1 MDLEKGKCL
10 IFSAPSGSGKT
21 TVVRHLL
28 RKIPELSFSVSATS
42 RAPRPGEIPDK
53 DYVFLS
59 AEAFR
64 KKIDA
69 GDFLEWEEVYPD
81 RYYGTLKD
89 EVTRVWKEGKH
100 VIFDVD
106 VEGGVSLKQIFG
118 EQALAIFVQAPS
130 IAVLEE
136 RLRARSTE
144 SEESIVARLQKA
156 GKEMEFAEKF
166 DTVLINDNLE
176 EALQRVE
183 QIAREF
189 LEV

>member
-1 MDLEKGKCL
+1 M
-10 IFSAPSGSGKT
+10 
-21 TVVRHLL
+21 
-28 RKIPELSFSVSATS
+28 
-42 RAPRPGEIPDK
+42 
-53 DYVFLS
+53 
-59 AEAFR
+59 
-64 KKIDA
+64 
-69 GDFLEWEEVYPD
+69 EWEEVYPN

-89 EVTRVWKEGKH
+89 EVKRLWDEGKH

-118 EQALAIFVQAPS
+118 ERALAIFVQAPS

-144 SEESIVARLQKA
+144 SEESIMARLQKA
-156 GKEMEFAEKF
+156 GKEMEYAGKF
-166 DTVLINDNLE
+166 DTVLINDNLK

-183 QIAREF
+183 HVAREF

>member
-28 RKIPELSFSVSATS
+28 RKIPELSFSISATS

-64 KKIDA
+64 KKIEA
-69 GDFLEWEEVYPD
+69 GDFLEWEEVYPN

-89 EVTRVWKEGKH
+89 EVKRLWDEGKH

-118 EQALAIFVQAPS
+118 ERALAIFVQAPS

-144 SEESIVARLQKA
+144 SEESIMARLQKA
-156 GKEMEFAEKF
+156 GKEMEYAGKF
-166 DTVLINDNLE
+166 DTVLINDNLK

-183 QIAREF
+183 HVAREF